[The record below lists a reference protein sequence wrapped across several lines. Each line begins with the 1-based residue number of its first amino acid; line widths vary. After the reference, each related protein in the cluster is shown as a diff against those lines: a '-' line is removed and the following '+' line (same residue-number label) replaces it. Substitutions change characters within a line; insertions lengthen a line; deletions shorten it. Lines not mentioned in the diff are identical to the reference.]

1 MEADTGVLA
10 ATQKLVR
17 SAKLASQRPQRGF
30 YLKRLDQW
38 QANEY
43 WRQARQIRARA
54 IAEDRSLNQW
64 EEQQVP
70 ALHQGGLRATVG
82 SMLLDVIKRFEGGVR
97 TPLPGLAG
105 NQIAEDPS
113 LLEASPHHA

>member
-43 WRQARQIRARA
+43 G
-54 IAEDRSLNQW
+54 DRRGRF
-64 EEQQVP
+64 
-70 ALHQGGLRATVG
+70 AL
-82 SMLLDVIKRFEGGVR
+82 VR
-97 TPLPGLAG
+97 LPRT
-105 NQIAEDPS
+105 DP
-113 LLEASPHHA
+113 